1 MRREPLVH
9 NIFSMKIIKRILSG
23 KFLDINLSSH
33 KYQLV
38 HIKIVNLVGSSK
50 VSVWEEI
57 YKGDNSLAIDISSL
71 IRGPYKIVVDF
82 PEENTREEIFTIC

>member
-1 MRREPLVH
+1 MRRREMVE

-23 KFLDINLSSH
+23 KFLDIGLFSQ

-38 HIKIVNLVGSSK
+38 HIRIVNLVGVSK
-50 VSVWEEI
+50 LSIWEEI
-57 YKGDNSLAIDISSL
+57 YKGENNLAIDVSSL
-71 IRGPYKIVVDF
+71 IKGPYKIIVDF